1 MNELLNRIFKL
12 MPDKMYINLKY
23 YYRFKKRI
31 NWKNPQTYNEKLQWL
46 KVYYHR
52 KDLWKYVD
60 KYEVK
65 EIIGEIIG
73 KDHIIP
79 TLGVWNN
86 FDEIDFDK
94 LPDQFVLKCTHDS
107 GSIVICKDKS
117 SFDKEEAKKVLEK
130 ALKTE
135 SFWGGREYPYKF
147 VKPRIIAEKFMEDA
161 EEKELRDYKFFVFD
175 GKARYMFI
183 ATDRENKAADT
194 CFDFYDM
201 DFNHLDLRHGHPNAK
216 KEIKK
221 PSNFDEMIVMAEK
234 LGANFPHVRVDFY
247 EVNGVTY
254 FGEMTF
260 YHHCGFMNFDPDKWD
275 YEFGKCLKLPEKIV

>member
-1 MNELLNRIFKL
+1 MNELLNRFFKL

-65 EIIGEIIG
+65 EIIGKIIG

-161 EEKELRDYKFFVFD
+161 VEKELRDYKFFVFD

-183 ATDRENKAADT
+183 ATDRENKEADT

-221 PSNFDEMIVMAEK
+221 PSNFDEMRVMAEK

>member
-23 YYRFKKRI
+23 YYRLKKRI

-117 SFDKEEAKKVLEK
+117 SFDKEEAKKALEK

-161 EEKELRDYKFFVFD
+161 VEKELRDYKFFVFD

-183 ATDRENKAADT
+183 ATDRENKEVDT

-221 PSNFDEMIVMAEK
+221 PSNFDEMRVMAEK

>member
-1 MNELLNRIFKL
+1 MNELLNRFFKL

-161 EEKELRDYKFFVFD
+161 VEKELRDYKFFVFD

-183 ATDRENKAADT
+183 ATDRENKEADT

-221 PSNFDEMIVMAEK
+221 PSNFDEMRVMAEK